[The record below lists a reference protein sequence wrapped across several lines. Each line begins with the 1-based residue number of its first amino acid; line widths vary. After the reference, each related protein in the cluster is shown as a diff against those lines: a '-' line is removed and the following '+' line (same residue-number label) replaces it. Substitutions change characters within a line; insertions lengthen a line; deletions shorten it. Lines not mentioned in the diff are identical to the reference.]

1 MGVNYSKEQMGNGVN
16 IVNIKDLYTSQ
27 FVDVSSLEKVMISD
41 KEIENNQLTYG
52 DLLFVRSSV
61 KKEGVGCS
69 AVFPIYDGKVVF
81 SGFIIRA
88 RLKDDI
94 LPEYVN
100 LFLKTEKARNQML
113 KDLEPVGISNVNQ
126 QRIEN
131 MLIPYTDLQTQKAII
146 EQIEN
151 DLKSLEGLRKMKAE
165 ALKKINQI
173 LSDVWGVEF
182 VEPENELVEDE
193 QEN

>member
-1 MGVNYSKEQMGNGVN
+1 
-16 IVNIKDLYTSQ
+16 
-27 FVDVSSLEKVMISD
+27 
-41 KEIENNQLTYG
+41 
-52 DLLFVRSSV
+52 
-61 KKEGVGCS
+61 
-69 AVFPIYDGKVVF
+69 
-81 SGFIIRA
+81 
-88 RLKDDI
+88 
-94 LPEYVN
+94 
-100 LFLKTEKARNQML
+100 LKTEKARNQML

-126 QRIEN
+126 QRIYVN
-131 MLIPYTDLQTQKAII
+131 PIYDLQTQKAII